1 MKIANEILV
10 PELARLLAKEKEVRF
25 TPSGNSMRPFIEGN
39 RDSVILAPLTRSPR
53 RGDILLV
60 GATQPGGQTTYVL
73 HRLVRIAH
81 DEQGEL
87 LVLQGDGNLQ
97 GEETCRRSDIIG
109 RVRRIESPKGRAKL
123 LTRGRLW
130 HALLPIRGFL
140 LKIYRH
146 TVVPLYR
153 DTEK

>member
-10 PELARLLAKEKEVRF
+10 PDLARLLAEEKEVRF
-25 TPSGNSMRPFIEGN
+25 TPSGNSMRPFIEGTH
-39 RDSVILAPLTRSPR
+39 DSVILAPLTRSPR

-97 GEETCRRSDIIG
+97 GEETCRRSDVIG

>member
-10 PELARLLAKEKEVRF
+10 PELARLLAEEKEVRF

-97 GEETCRRSDIIG
+97 GEETCRRSDVIG

-140 LKIYRH
+140 LKVYRH

>member
-10 PELARLLAKEKEVRF
+10 PELARLLAEEKEVRF

-60 GATQPGGQTTYVL
+60 RAIQPSGQTTYVL

-81 DEQGEL
+81 DERGEL

-97 GEETCRRSDIIG
+97 GEETCRRSDVIG

-140 LKIYRH
+140 LKVYRH

>member
-10 PELARLLAKEKEVRF
+10 PELARLLAEEKEVRF

-60 GATQPGGQTTYVL
+60 RAIQPSGQTTYVL

-81 DEQGEL
+81 DERGEL

-140 LKIYRH
+140 LKVYRH

>member
-10 PELARLLAKEKEVRF
+10 PELARLLAEEKEVRF

>member
-10 PELARLLAKEKEVRF
+10 PELARLLAEEKEVRF

-60 GATQPGGQTTYVL
+60 RATQPGGRATYVL
-73 HRLVRIAH
+73 HRLVRIVH

-109 RVRRIESPKGRAKL
+109 RVRRIENPKGRAKL

-140 LKIYRH
+140 LKVYRH